1 MKRLIEKGLMFG
13 NLIHVSSPALVERY
27 NRALGHLTGK
37 QTALTDFHIDISGY
51 SPEVGDELGDMQYL
65 NQGGCNRQ
73 FILLSTAQKT
83 APLLNAKFSMSR
95 GILRQFIE
103 ENEAQMFALTAR
115 DAVAGELLN
124 SVYSVS
130 DPARLL
136 DIRKIKIE
144 ADTTSGTVKDAEKLG
159 QMVDRFVQE
168 DDAWF
173 DDVLIADMIGLAKKT
188 GDVTRNPV
196 RLKQME
202 FAQDNFWTAHYGGAY
217 LFRGVDHP
225 AVVAQ
230 DKTALRDLSMAHVF
244 DLEDRNQV
252 ARFLE
257 LNDLVEPIVKARGID
272 AGAILRQKMDFIV
285 VDVAQDR
292 GIDLTGATRRDIR
305 ALARAHA
312 DALPPE
318 FHGLQSLVR
327 WAEDDGPWPRI
338 GSDHPAYFYT
348 LRAADHPDRD
358 LVNMLLSEL
367 APKDVRQLFICHKEL
382 FYKLYAGWS
391 ETKKSYVADFL
402 EREYQADKAGARK
415 ALFGHDAPL
424 EEPAPP
430 PPPRSQTD
438 LLDRVGPWGAVN
450 RIQPTKS
457 KGSKKAKK
465 KTKVKGPWGG

>member
-27 NRALGHLTGK
+27 NRALTHLTGK
-37 QTALTDFHIDISGY
+37 QTSLSDFHIDISGY

-95 GILRQFIE
+95 SILRQFIE
-103 ENEAQMFALTAR
+103 ENEAQLFALTTR

-124 SVYSVS
+124 SVYSVA

-136 DIRKIKIE
+136 DIRKIEIE
-144 ADTTSGTVKDAEKLG
+144 ADTTAGTVRDAEKLG
-159 QMVDRFVQE
+159 QMVDRFMGE
-168 DDAWF
+168 EDAWF
-173 DDVLIADMIGLAKKT
+173 DDVLIADMIGLAQKT

-202 FAQDNFWTAHYGGAY
+202 FRQENFWTAHFGGAY
-217 LFRGVDHP
+217 LFRNVDQP
-225 AVVAQ
+225 AVIAR
-230 DKTALRDLSMAHVF
+230 DKTAMEGLRIANIL
-244 DLEDRNQV
+244 DLEDRNRIAQ
-252 ARFLE
+252 FLDR
-257 LNDLVEPIVKARGID
+257 NGLVEPIVKARGID

-292 GIDLTGATRRDIR
+292 GIDLTGATRREIR

-327 WAEDDGPWPRI
+327 WAEDEGTWPRI
-338 GSDHPAYFYT
+338 TSDHPAYFYT
-348 LRAADHPDRD
+348 LRAANHPDRD
-358 LVNMLLSEL
+358 LVNMLLAEL
-367 APKDVRQLFICHKEL
+367 APKDVRQRFICHKEL
-382 FYKLYAGWS
+382 FYRLYAGWS

-402 EREYQADKAGARK
+402 EREYQADKAGARA

-424 EEPAPP
+424 EEDRAP
-430 PPPRSQTD
+430 D
-438 LLDRVGPWGAVN
+438 LIDQVGPWGAL
-450 RIQPTKS
+450 RPAAPQPKKKS
-457 KGSKKAKK
+457 KKK
-465 KTKVKGPWGG
+465 KSKVKGPWGG